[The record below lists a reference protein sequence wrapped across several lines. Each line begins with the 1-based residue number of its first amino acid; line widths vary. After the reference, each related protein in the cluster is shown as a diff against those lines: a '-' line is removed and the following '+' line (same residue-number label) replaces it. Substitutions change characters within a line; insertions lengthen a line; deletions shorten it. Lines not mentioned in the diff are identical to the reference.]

1 MRLFIA
7 EKPSMGR
14 EISKYL
20 PEQQRV
26 QRRDGY
32 IIQGD
37 DVVTWAFGHV
47 LEQAEPGDY
56 DPKYK
61 RWNAADLPIVPEEW
75 KLLITKS
82 SEKQFHTIKDL
93 IEKADVIVNAGDP
106 DREGQLLIDEILLY
120 VNNEKPVQRIL
131 LNALD
136 EKSIRQALGD
146 LRDNKDF
153 YNLQQSALA
162 RARADWLI
170 GMNLSRAYTLAQR
183 RRGNKVTFPIGR
195 VKTPTL
201 ALVVRRERELENFV
215 PVDYYTLKVLYIHP
229 NGSFWATWQPQDD
242 QIGLD
247 PEGRLLKRDV
257 AEALAKRL
265 MDSKTGVIEKR
276 EKNKKKEAQR
286 LPLSLSA
293 LQVAA
298 GKAYGYDPQQVL
310 DTAQKLYEKK
320 LTTYPRSD
328 CDYLPENQYADRT
341 AIIKNLSA
349 NSGKIGEWAAG
360 ADLKIK
366 SRAWND
372 KKITAHHAIIP
383 TTVPCNM
390 ETLPQM
396 ERNIYFL
403 IAQSYIAQF
412 YKEHEYEQ
420 TKLTV
425 LQEEERFV
433 AHGRVVVEPGWKI
446 LFQKAKKTSGAADD
460 STDNTDEDDNNDWG
474 DEGSDIGAS
483 GDGTENG
490 AGDGTGNGAGD
501 GSLGASKKSSRKSQ
515 PIEDS
520 GELPAVKK
528 GDAVTVDNIAIDA
541 KQTKPPSRF
550 TAATLLQ
557 AMKEIHKYVKNE
569 DLKKQLK
576 AVSGI
581 GTEATRATIIDELIT
596 RKFMSVKG
604 KKKVIQPTDLGYLLV
619 DALPEEMLY
628 PDETAVWEERLAAMS
643 EGEGTLEK
651 FLADQVDFLRRLIQ
665 KANTGDM
672 WGNHDGLD
680 TDGFNIVSTVRVVKN
695 GTAGMNGD
703 GQGAQGATR
712 SGAVPDEN
720 APVCPKC
727 GDGRLMKRK
736 GKFGEFYGCSKFPTC
751 RYTRPINGD
760 SNSVGM
766 GGPMGLG
773 NPALS
778 DERLTQSISEAVA
791 SAKAQDALTYQC
803 PRCGGHLVN
812 VMTGNRSQWRCS
824 NFPQCR
830 TSVAD
835 VNGKPSIYK

>member
-215 PVDYYTLKVLYIHP
+215 PVDYYTLKVLYVHP
-229 NGSFWATWQPQDD
+229 NGTFWATWQPQDD

-247 PEGRLLKRDV
+247 PEGRLLKREV
-257 AEALAKRL
+257 AEELAKRL
-265 MDSKTGVIEKR
+265 MDSKTGIIEKR

-328 CDYLPENQYADRT
+328 CDYLPQNQYADRT

-349 NSGKIGEWAAG
+349 NSGKIGEWASK
-360 ADLKIK
+360 ADLSIK

-433 AHGRVVVEPGWKI
+433 AHGRVVIEPGWKV
-446 LFQKAKKTSGAADD
+446 LFQKAKKTAGSGDDD
-460 STDNTDEDDNNDWG
+460 SNDSSDDDNMDWG
-474 DEGSDIGAS
+474 SDGADEAGGT
-483 GDGTENG
+483 GDGN
-490 AGDGTGNGAGD
+490 GD
-501 GSLGASKKSSRKSQ
+501 GSGSIGASKKQSTRKSQ

-528 GDAVTVDNIAIDA
+528 GDTVTVDNIAIDA

-581 GTEATRATIIDELIT
+581 GTEATRATIIDELIN

-643 EGEGTLEK
+643 EGEGTLDN
-651 FLADQVDFLRRLIQ
+651 FLSDQVDFLRRLIQ

-672 WGNHDGLD
+672 WGNHDGID
-680 TDGFNIVSTVRVVKN
+680 TDGFNIASTVRVVK
-695 GTAGMNGD
+695 GRT
-703 GQGAQGATR
+703 GAQGGDGEVGYANGPR
-712 SGAVPDEN
+712 N
-720 APVCPKC
+720 APVPDADAPDCPKC
-727 GDGRLMKRK
+727 GKGKLMKRK
-736 GKFGEFYGCSKFPTC
+736 GKFGEFYGCSQFPTC
-751 RYTRPINGD
+751 RYTRPVGGD
-760 SNSVGM
+760 TGSM
-766 GGPMGLG
+766 GNGPMG
-773 NPALS
+773 ATQS
-778 DERLTQSISEAVA
+778 DEQLTQSISKAME
-791 SAKAQDALTYQC
+791 SAKTQDALTYQC

-812 VMTGNRSQWRCS
+812 VMSGNRSVWRCS
-824 NFPQCR
+824 KFPQCR
-830 TSVAD
+830 TTVAD

>member
-56 DPKYK
+56 NPKYK

-82 SEKQFHTIKDL
+82 SEKQFHTIKEL
-93 IEKADVIVNAGDP
+93 IEKADIIVNAGDP

-120 VNNEKPVQRIL
+120 VNNTKPVQRIL

-136 EKSIRQALGD
+136 EKSIRAALGD

-183 RRGNKVTFPIGR
+183 RMGNKVTFPIGR

-201 ALVVRRERELENFV
+201 ALVVRRERELDNFV
-215 PVDYYTLKVLYIHP
+215 PLDYYTLKVCYEHS
-229 NGSFWATWQPQDD
+229 NGKFWATWQPKDEQV
-242 QIGLD
+242 GLD
-247 PEGRLLKRDV
+247 PEGRLLKREI
-257 AEALAKRL
+257 AEELAKRL
-265 MDSKTGVIEKR
+265 MDSKAGVIEKR

-328 CDYLPENQYADRT
+328 CDYLPQNQYADRN
-341 AIIKNLSA
+341 AIINNLSQNA
-349 NSGKIGEWAAG
+349 GKLGEWASK
-360 ADLKIK
+360 ADLSIK

-383 TTVPCNM
+383 TTVPCKVD
-390 ETLPQM
+390 TLPAM

-403 IAQSYIAQF
+403 ISQSYIAQF
-412 YKEHEYEQ
+412 YPEHEYEQ

-425 LQEEERFV
+425 LQDEERFV
-433 AHGRVVVEPGWKI
+433 AHGRVVTVLGWKE
-446 LFQKAKKTSGAADD
+446 LFQKSKKNKADSADD
-460 STDNTDEDDNNDWG
+460 AETDDN
-474 DEGSDIGAS
+474 
-483 GDGTENG
+483 ENG
-490 AGDGTGNGAGD
+490 NDGKGPAV
-501 GSLGASKKSSRKSQ
+501 
-515 PIEDS
+515 EES
-520 GELPAVKK
+520 GELPVVKK
-528 GDAVTVDNIAIDA
+528 GDPVQVDNVAIDA

-604 KKKVIQPTDLGYLLV
+604 KKKVISPTDLGYLLV

-643 EGEGTLEK
+643 EGEGTLDS
-651 FLADQVDFLRRLIQ
+651 FLADQIDFLRRLIQ
-665 KANTGDM
+665 KANATGL
-672 WGNHDGLD
+672 WGQTEGLD
-680 TDGFNIVSTVRVVKN
+680 TDGFNIANTVRVVKRESSN
-695 GTAGMNGD
+695 GAAGVGSSKFTNANGNYVN
-703 GQGAQGATR
+703 TN
-712 SGAVPDEN
+712 SSNEN
-720 APVCPKC
+720 EGPQEPCPKC
-727 GDGRLMKRK
+727 GKGILQKRN
-736 GKFGEFYGCSKFPTC
+736 GKFGEFYGCTNYPNC
-751 RYTRPINGD
+751 RFTKPVNGARVSGGSSFSPGVADSVQETRI
-760 SNSVGM
+760 
-766 GGPMGLG
+766 
-773 NPALS
+773 
-778 DERLTQSISEAVA
+778 
-791 SAKAQDALTYQC
+791 AKAIAEAAQTQQETDKPNYIC
-803 PRCGGHLVN
+803 PRCKTGQLVN
-812 VMTGNRSQWRCS
+812 VNEQGRNTWRCS
-824 NFPQCR
+824 NFPNCR

-835 VNGKPSIYK
+835 VDGKPSIYK

>member
-93 IEKADVIVNAGDP
+93 IEKADIIVNAGDP

-120 VNNEKPVQRIL
+120 VNNTKPVQRIL

-136 EKSIRQALGD
+136 EKSIRAALGD

-183 RRGNKVTFPIGR
+183 RMGNKVTFPIGR

-215 PVDYYTLKVLYIHP
+215 PLDYYTLKVCYEHV
-229 NGSFWATWQPQDD
+229 NGKFWATWQSKDE

-247 PEGRLLKRDV
+247 PEGRLLKREI
-257 AEALAKRL
+257 AEELAKRL
-265 MDSKTGVIEKR
+265 MDSKMGIIEKR

-341 AIIKNLSA
+341 AIIKNLA
-349 NSGKIGEWAAG
+349 QNSGKLGEWASK
-360 ADLKIK
+360 ADVSIK

-383 TTVPCNM
+383 TTVPCNI
-390 ETLPQM
+390 ETLPVM

-403 IAQSYIAQF
+403 IGQSYIGQF
-412 YKEHEYEQ
+412 YPEHEYEQ

-425 LQEEERFV
+425 LQDDEHFV
-433 AHGRVVVEPGWKI
+433 AHGRVVTVLGWKE
-446 LFQKAKKTSGAADD
+446 LFQKAKKAKFEATDDDAD
-460 STDNTDEDDNNDWG
+460 N
-474 DEGSDIGAS
+474 DEGENN
-483 GDGTENG
+483 GDGKG
-490 AGDGTGNGAGD
+490 PA
-501 GSLGASKKSSRKSQ
+501 
-515 PIEDS
+515 IEDS
-520 GELPAVKK
+520 GELPVVKK
-528 GDAVTVDNIAIDA
+528 GDSVQVDNVAIDA

-581 GTEATRATIIDELIT
+581 GTEATRATIIDELIN

-604 KKKVIQPTDLGYLLV
+604 KKKIIQPTDLGYLLV

-643 EGEGTLEK
+643 DGEGTLES
-651 FLADQVDFLRRLIQ
+651 FLSDQVDFLGRLIR
-665 KANTGDM
+665 KANATGV
-672 WGNHDGLD
+672 WGQADGLD
-680 TDGFNIVSTVRVVKN
+680 TDGFNIANTVRVVKKDSSTN
-695 GTAGMNGD
+695 TSSSNSNHTSLGEAFGP
-703 GQGAQGATR
+703 QE
-712 SGAVPDEN
+712 P
-720 APVCPKC
+720 CPKC
-727 GDGRLMKRK
+727 GKGVLQKRR
-736 GKFGEFYGCSKFPTC
+736 GKFGEFYGCSNFPAC
-751 RYTRPINGD
+751 RHTKPVGGV
-760 SNSVGM
+760 SNNGM
-766 GGPMGLG
+766 GMGFNSG
-773 NPALS
+773 NNEMQDTRLARAIADAAQTNNTS
-778 DERLTQSISEAVA
+778 DAPNYT
-791 SAKAQDALTYQC
+791 C
-803 PRCGGHLVN
+803 PRCKTGQLVHMKDQGQN
-812 VMTGNRSQWRCS
+812 TWRCS
-824 NFPQCR
+824 NFPSCR

-835 VNGKPSIYK
+835 VEGKPSIYK

>member
-20 PEQQRV
+20 PEQQSV

-93 IEKADVIVNAGDP
+93 IEKADIIVNAGDP

-120 VNNEKPVQRIL
+120 VNNTKPVQRIL

-136 EKSIRQALGD
+136 EKSIRAALGD

-183 RRGNKVTFPIGR
+183 RMGNKVTFPIGR

-215 PVDYYTLKVLYIHP
+215 PLDYYTLKVCYEHA
-229 NGSFWATWQPQDD
+229 NGKLWATWQPKDE

-247 PEGRLLKRDV
+247 PEGRLLKREI
-257 AEALAKRL
+257 AEELAKRL
-265 MDSKTGVIEKR
+265 MDSKMGIIEKR

-328 CDYLPENQYADRT
+328 CNYLPENQYADRM
-341 AIIKNLSA
+341 AIIKNLA
-349 NSGKIGEWAAG
+349 QNSGKLGEWASK
-360 ADLKIK
+360 ADVSIK

-383 TTVPCNM
+383 TTVPCNI
-390 ETLPQM
+390 ETLPVM

-403 IAQSYIAQF
+403 IGQSYIGQF
-412 YKEHEYEQ
+412 YPEHEYEQ

-425 LQEEERFV
+425 LQDDEHFV
-433 AHGRVVVEPGWKI
+433 AHGRVVTVLGWKE
-446 LFQKAKKTSGAADD
+446 LFQKAKKAKSEATDD
-460 STDNTDEDDNNDWG
+460 DTDS
-474 DEGSDIGAS
+474 DEGENN
-483 GDGTENG
+483 GDGKG
-490 AGDGTGNGAGD
+490 PA
-501 GSLGASKKSSRKSQ
+501 
-515 PIEDS
+515 IEDS
-520 GELPAVKK
+520 GELPVVKK
-528 GDAVTVDNIAIDA
+528 GDSVQVDNVAIDA

-581 GTEATRATIIDELIT
+581 GTEATRATIIDELIN

-604 KKKVIQPTDLGYLLV
+604 KKKIIQPTDLGYLLV

-643 EGEGTLEK
+643 DGEGTLES
-651 FLADQVDFLRRLIQ
+651 FLSDQVDFLGRLIR
-665 KANTGDM
+665 KANATGV
-672 WGNHDGLD
+672 WGQADGLD
-680 TDGFNIVSTVRVVKN
+680 TDGFNIANTVRVVKKDSSTN
-695 GTAGMNGD
+695 TSSSNLNRTSLDEA
-703 GQGAQGATR
+703 
-712 SGAVPDEN
+712 SGPQE
-720 APVCPKC
+720 PCPKC
-727 GDGRLMKRK
+727 GKGVLQKRR
-736 GKFGEFYGCSKFPTC
+736 GKFGEFYGCSNFPAC
-751 RYTRPINGD
+751 RHTKPVGGGSNNGTGMAFNSGNNEIQDTR
-760 SNSVGM
+760 
-766 GGPMGLG
+766 L
-773 NPALS
+773 
-778 DERLTQSISEAVA
+778 
-791 SAKAQDALTYQC
+791 AKAIADAAQTNNTSDAPNYTC
-803 PRCGGHLVN
+803 PRCKTGQLVHMKDQGQN
-812 VMTGNRSQWRCS
+812 TWRCS
-824 NFPQCR
+824 NFPNCR

-835 VNGKPSIYK
+835 VEGKPSIYK